1 MCKSLQKEK
10 AKMGTS
16 YSQPPPKKQK
26 IFFRLKS
33 KRSGLGS
40 RGPVQPLHPHN
51 DQHQL
56 QQQLHLQQQQFHQQ
70 QQQQQQQPL
79 HQRSQNTGS
88 VLFLFL

>member
-1 MCKSLQKEK
+1 M
-10 AKMGTS
+10 
-16 YSQPPPKKQK
+16 SQPPHK
-26 IFFRLKS
+26 IFFFFRLKS

-40 RGPVQPLHPHN
+40 RGPVQPLHPHH

-70 QQQQQQQPL
+70 QQQQQQQQQPL
-79 HQRSQNTGS
+79 HAASQNTGS